1 MDDFFIERTFSFWH
15 FFIWFLML
23 RAYHILVSFHCP
35 ILELSD
41 QLYDLKTLIKELFLI
56 NNLVWS
62 FCVQGWLAAADE
74 AVIGCMP
81 SPCVGELGAGMKK
94 KSSAQPTILDT
105 LDKVHVLRCLHTL
118 INLKWPSDSQ
128 RYPLNLCLIEDNA
141 PNFSR
146 MFITFSSS
154 WIML

>member
-1 MDDFFIERTFSFWH
+1 
-15 FFIWFLML
+15 ML
-23 RAYHILVSFHCP
+23 GAYHILVSFYCP
-35 ILELSD
+35 ILVLFD
-41 QLYDLKTLIKELFLI
+41 QFYVRKTLIKLNNCFWLI
-56 NNLVWS
+56 NLVWS

-128 RYPLNLCLIEDNA
+128 RYPLNLCLFEDNA

-146 MFITFSSS
+146 MFITFSSIAESCSKTFSSS
-154 WIML
+154 WIMF